1 MAISAEKRSKN
12 FKSFAGNCDVSIL
25 EYKKNQT
32 NKQKYILNLIRIPL
46 EKGVAF
52 I

>member
-1 MAISAEKRSKN
+1 MAISAENRSEK

-32 NKQKYILNLIRIPL
+32 NKQKYILNLIRLSL
-46 EKGVAF
+46 EKGVTF